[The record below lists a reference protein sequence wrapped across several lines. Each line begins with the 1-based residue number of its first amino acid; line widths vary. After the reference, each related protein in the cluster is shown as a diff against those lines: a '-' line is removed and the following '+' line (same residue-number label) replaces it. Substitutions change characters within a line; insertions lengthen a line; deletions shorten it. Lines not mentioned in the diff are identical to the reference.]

1 MGGRRR
7 GIRWVKVIQV
17 EKFKILKNKLTE
29 ETDKQIKT
37 NKQTKNKQSQK
48 ESKTNKA
55 TKQTNTNKQ
64 TNHQETKRHNK
75 QNFLSSLFTGWW

>member
-1 MGGRRR
+1 M
-7 GIRWVKVIQV
+7 
-17 EKFKILKNKLTE
+17 KNKLTE

-64 TNHQETKRHNK
+64 TKDKQIIKRPRDITNKIFYLLFLQDGGKEGSRTKERRK
-75 QNFLSSLFTGWW
+75 VL